1 MSSKYLCLTIRF
13 LQPYSHG
20 RGETGE
26 PEWPPSPLRFYQ
38 ALVAAAAARW
48 NERTQL
54 EFAKPSLAW
63 FGGLVNPTI
72 IAAAGVKA
80 TVPYRLYVPDNVGD
94 KVANSWRIGN
104 DADISSY
111 RTEKDVRPTHLSGDA
126 TVHYL
131 YSLPDA
137 CSDLDQHLDI
147 LRYAARSITHLGWGI
162 DMVAG
167 NAEVLNERQVA
178 ELAGE
183 RWESSASGS
192 GTGLRVPVE
201 GTLAALAERH
211 EKFLG
216 RLSQDGFRPVPPLT
230 KFKVVQYRRA
240 SDPHSRPYMVFHLI
254 NPDEGR
260 PGEKPFSYP
269 HQKFIHIAAMLRH
282 LAIDAMSRDKPRGTP
297 DNWVDT
303 YVAGHAKPGITE
315 HPRFSYIPLPSIG
328 HAHTDPSI
336 RRVMITAPPGDE
348 RWLEFLAARLV
359 GCQLQPL
366 EGTMLPKPPI
376 LDLPRNQAVVGKYI
390 GASNIWAS
398 VTPVILPGHNDHSS
412 SKTQKLIE
420 KSLAQAGLE
429 VPCEYEWRAV
439 SWFPKSLTAH
449 KYDRQKNLINYI
461 RPEHLLNFSAVHM
474 RITFQNGL
482 KFPGPLAIG
491 AGRHCGFGLF
501 AAHD

>member
-1 MSSKYLCLTIRF
+1 MTSKHLCLTIRF

-26 PEWPPSPLRFYQ
+26 PEWPPSPLRVYQ

-63 FGGLVNPTI
+63 FGGLATPAI
-72 IAAAGVKA
+72 IAAVGVKA

-131 YSLPDA
+131 YPLPDA
-137 CSDLDQHLDI
+137 CPDLEQHLDI
-147 LRYAARSITHLGWGI
+147 LRAAARSITHLGWGI

-167 NAEVLNERQVA
+167 NAEVLDDQQVA
-178 ELAGE
+178 GLAGE
-183 RWESSASGS
+183 RWEPSASGT

-201 GTLAALAERH
+201 GTLTALVERH
-211 EKFLG
+211 ERFLG
-216 RLSQDGFRPVPPLT
+216 RLSSEGFRPVPPLT
-230 KFKVVQYRRA
+230 KFKVVSYRRA
-240 SDPHSRPYMVFHLI
+240 GDPLSRPFKVFHLI

-260 PGEKPFSYP
+260 PGERPFAYP
-269 HQKFIHIAAMLRH
+269 QERFIHIAAMVRH
-282 LAIDAMSRDKPRGTP
+282 LAIEAMSRDRPRGTP
-297 DNWVDT
+297 DNWVET
-303 YVAGHAKPGITE
+303 YVRGKAADGAVE

-328 HAHTDPSI
+328 NPHTDPSI

-359 GCQLQPL
+359 GSQLQPT
-366 EGTMLPKPPI
+366 ECTKLPHPPI
-376 LDLPRNQAVVGKYI
+376 LDLPRNQAVVGQYT
-390 GASNIWAS
+390 GESNTWAS

-412 SKTQKLIE
+412 AKTQKLIH
-420 KSLAQAGLE
+420 KALAQAGIE

-449 KYDRQKNLINYI
+449 KYDRQKNLIGYI
-461 RPEHLLNFSAVHM
+461 RPTHLLNFSAVHM
-474 RITFQNGL
+474 RITFPDGHQF
-482 KFPGPLAIG
+482 KGPLAIG
-491 AGRHCGFGLF
+491 PGRHCGFGLF
-501 AAHD
+501 AAHE